1 VELRP
6 TSARDLPALH
16 DVFVRAISGLYR
28 PHGFEPPSPP
38 LDAFTAG
45 QQHILE
51 TGGAA
56 HVALR
61 GEAIAG
67 FASAWSRGD
76 DWFLASLFVAPDAQ
90 GAGVGRALLDA
101 VWGEPFARRRTIT
114 DAIQPISNALYAG
127 RGLVPVAPVLV
138 LSGEPTGTT
147 STLEEGTGDLA
158 PIDAAAYGFDRAVDH
173 EYWGRHARRTV
184 WLRDGAA
191 VAYSYAF
198 PGGSIGP
205 VAGLDAAAAA
215 AALEGELSKSSGS
228 VVVRVPGTSR
238 SLVETALRRG
248 LRLSPTPGLLLLSEA
263 AAPPTALGIAGYMLF

>member
-6 TSARDLPALH
+6 TSARDLAALH
-16 DVFVRAISGLYR
+16 DVFVRAISGVYR

-38 LDAFTAG
+38 FEAFIAG
-45 QQHILE
+45 QRHILE
-51 TGGAA
+51 TGGIAQ
-56 HVALR
+56 VALQDQK
-61 GEAIAG
+61 IVG

-90 GAGVGRALLDA
+90 GAGVGRTLLDA
-101 VWGEPFARRRTIT
+101 VWGGSYARRRTIT
-114 DAIQPISNALYAG
+114 DAIQPISNALYAA
-127 RGLVPVAPVLV
+127 RGLVPATPVLV
-138 LSGEPTGTT
+138 LAGTPTGGTA
-147 STLEEGTGDLA
+147 TLEEGSGDLA
-158 PIDAAAYGFDRAVDH
+158 PIDAAAYGFDRAADH

-205 VAGLDAAAAA
+205 VAGLDAGAAA
-215 AALEGELSKSSGS
+215 AALDGELATSDAPVLVRLPGS
-228 VVVRVPGTSR
+228 ARK
-238 SLVETALRRG
+238 LVETALHRG
-248 LRLSPTPGLLLLSEA
+248 LKLSPTPGLLLLSEA

>member
-16 DVFVRAISGLYR
+16 EVFVRAISGVYR

-38 LDAFTAG
+38 FEVFTAG
-45 QQHILE
+45 QRHILE

-56 HVALR
+56 QVALR
-61 GEAIAG
+61 DETIIG

-76 DWFLASLFVAPDAQ
+76 DWFLASLFISPDAQ

-101 VWGEPFARRRTIT
+101 VWGESYARRRTIT

-127 RGLVPVAPVLV
+127 RGLVPATPVLV
-138 LSGEPTGTT
+138 LSGTPTGATA
-147 STLEEGTGDLA
+147 TLEEGSGDLA
-158 PIDAAAYGFDRAVDH
+158 AIDAAAYGFDRAVDH

-205 VAGLDAAAAA
+205 VAGLDAAAAT
-215 AALEGELSKSSGS
+215 AALDGELAKSDASVLVRLPGS
-228 VVVRVPGTSR
+228 SR
-238 SLVETALRRG
+238 TLVETALRRG
-248 LRLSPTPGLLLLSEA
+248 LTLSPTPGLLLLSERA
-263 AAPPTALGIAGYMLF
+263 AAPTALGIAGYMLF

>member
-16 DVFVRAISGLYR
+16 DVFIRAISGVYR

-38 LDAFTAG
+38 FEVFTGG
-45 QQHILE
+45 QRHILE

-56 HVALR
+56 QVALR
-61 GEAIAG
+61 DETIVG
-67 FASAWSRGD
+67 FASAWSRRD

-90 GAGVGRALLDA
+90 GAGLGRALLDA
-101 VWGEPFARRRTIT
+101 VWGESFARRRTIT
-114 DAIQPISNALYAG
+114 DAIQPVSNALYAS
-127 RGLVPVAPVLV
+127 RGLVPATPVLV
-138 LSGEPTGTT
+138 LSGTPTDGTP
-147 STLEEGTGDLA
+147 TLEEGSGDLA
-158 PIDAAAYGFDRAVDH
+158 PIDAVAYGFDRAADH

-205 VAGLDAAAAA
+205 VAGLDALAAA
-215 AALEGELSKSSGS
+215 AALDSELSKSETSVLLRLPGS
-228 VVVRVPGTSR
+228 SR
-238 SLVETALRRG
+238 TLVETALRRG
-248 LRLSPTPGLLLLSEA
+248 LKLSSTPGLLLLSEA